1 MNRWV
6 PNIDDLHTI
15 TQPCMH
21 LLLNI
26 TNHMLLYWKSLH
38 KESNIKWSVSYFV
51 NIYKQSISI
60 AFSIGTQNYFLSS
73 FLKLFLSNIHCKS
86 YSSLIYIVSM
96 ISPKN
101 LLKMARKW
109 EKSTSIGRKRIS
121 FRSTNDYVKL
131 GSCNTSSAV
140 ANKGH
145 FVIYTTDHKRF
156 MMPLS
161 YLNNNIFRELFKK
174 SEEEFGI
181 SSDGPITLP
190 CDSVFMNYIVLLIQR
205 GAAKD
210 LEKALLNSIATK
222 CCSSISSCHQG
233 FAGQNLVLCGY

>member
-1 MNRWV
+1 
-6 PNIDDLHTI
+6 
-15 TQPCMH
+15 
-21 LLLNI
+21 
-26 TNHMLLYWKSLH
+26 
-38 KESNIKWSVSYFV
+38 
-51 NIYKQSISI
+51 
-60 AFSIGTQNYFLSS
+60 
-73 FLKLFLSNIHCKS
+73 
-86 YSSLIYIVSM
+86 M

-109 EKSTSIGRKRIS
+109 EKSASIGRKRIS
-121 FRSTNDYVKL
+121 FRSTNDYVKME
-131 GSCNTSSAV
+131 SCKTSSAV

-145 FVIYTTDHKRF
+145 FVIYTTDDKRF

-181 SSDGPITLP
+181 SSDGPIILP